1 MSATNTDSFVGRHFG
16 IPIRFGKFAPGPLL
30 RTMDSS
36 LPPNTVVEFVSPI
49 GRPLRQFLREH
60 GRGVKDRLWQR
71 HWELDHL
78 GPGGVLNTLATF
90 VEVNA
95 ITKLAVWFQVR
106 DARGTL
112 LLQMENGNDWIW
124 LSDTLDDQVRERLPE
139 AAGGCVWPTE
149 LRR

>member
-1 MSATNTDSFVGRHFG
+1 
-16 IPIRFGKFAPGPLL
+16 
-30 RTMDSS
+30 MDSS
-36 LPPNTVVEFVSPI
+36 LPPNAVVEFVSPI
-49 GRPLRQFLREH
+49 GGPLRQFLRDH
-60 GRGVKDRLWQR
+60 GRAVKDRLWQR
-71 HWELDHL
+71 HLELEHS

-112 LLQMENGNDWIW
+112 LLQMERGNDWIW
-124 LSDTLDDQVRERLPE
+124 LSDTLDDRLRERLAE